1 MIVAGFRGGI
11 RAVPGAY
18 CNHEKKATGYKT
30 PQAGRDHLGANY
42 TVWVRLPGDK
52 KWYSPK
58 DVSGIPRKPTTHEHL
73 RVLKRDTKGKVLV
86 RWLK

>member
-1 MIVAGFRGGI
+1 MAHIAI
-11 RAVPGAY
+11 M
-18 CNHEKKATGYKT
+18 KKAIGYKT
-30 PQAGRDHLGANY
+30 PQAGREAKGGNY
-42 TVWVRLPGDK
+42 TVWVRLPGGK

-58 DVSGIPRKPTTHEHL
+58 DVSGIPRKPATHEHL

>member
-1 MIVAGFRGGI
+1 MAEIRVAYGLF
-11 RAVPGAY
+11 PGHIATM
-18 CNHEKKATGYKT
+18 KKAIGYKT

-58 DVSGIPRKPTTHEHL
+58 DVSGIPRKPATHEHL
-73 RVLKRDTKGKVLV
+73 RVLKRDTKGKLLV